1 MKVKRSEIMS
11 ESRVFTPI
19 SKVNLLQWRQ
29 GPGYGKATDDQCG
42 IQVNVFGDE
51 EIKT

>member
-1 MKVKRSEIMS
+1 MS
-11 ESRVFTPI
+11 ESRVFTSI

-29 GPGYGKATDDQCG
+29 GPGYGKATDDQCSME
-42 IQVNVFGDE
+42 VKVFGDE